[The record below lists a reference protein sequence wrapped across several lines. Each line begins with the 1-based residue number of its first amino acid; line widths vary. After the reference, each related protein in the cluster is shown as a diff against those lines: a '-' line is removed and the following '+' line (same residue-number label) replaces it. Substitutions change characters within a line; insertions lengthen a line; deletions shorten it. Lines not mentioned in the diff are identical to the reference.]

1 MNEMNYVKYKR
12 MKLGWSQDK
21 LAEKSGVSR
30 STIHVIEENG
40 EIDVKLSTL
49 KALAKALK
57 CSLITLVKQY
67 M

>member
-1 MNEMNYVKYKR
+1 MNYVKYKR